1 MDQSWRSELD
11 LVVRIGNLELTRKKQ
26 STKMEISQW
35 SVDEESR
42 WVVAFLYAGEYSI
55 DVHTVGTRPY
65 EPDVDQEEFRK
76 LILIA
81 DMIVMNEMEGYHERE
96 KK

>member
-35 SVDEESR
+35 SVDEKYRS
-42 WVVAFLYAGEYSI
+42 VVAFLYDGGYGI

-76 LILIA
+76 LVLIA
-81 DMIVMNEMEGYHERE
+81 DKVVMSEMEE
-96 KK
+96 K